1 MKSRGKDVA
10 TPGAAESA
18 RLRRRDLVESAKNA
32 GMLAGENG
40 RIGGRIR
47 QDDFGVDL
55 LKLKG
60 SVSRHLDL
68 EF

>member
-18 RLRRRDLVESAKNA
+18 RLRRRDLVESANSA
-32 GMLAGENG
+32 GLLAGENG

>member
-1 MKSRGKDVA
+1 MKSRGKDVV

-18 RLRRRDLVESAKNA
+18 RLRRRDVAESGKSA
-32 GMLAGENG
+32 GLLARENG
-40 RIGGRIR
+40 RTGGRIR
-47 QDDFGVDL
+47 QDDFGVNL

-60 SVSRHLDL
+60 SVSRDLDL